1 MQGIHAP
8 QKAAAKG
15 RYQDG
20 RCERALRASGQG
32 KLVCVSVWSL
42 QHFQERSVVC
52 SPEQSERAGENTVP
66 LSRDSARLVRVS
78 VDTWNF
84 RPKDLLRLVVRTA
97 CLGFTFCDWSMHSEF
112 CLSIES
118 IDSNL

>member
-20 RCERALRASGQG
+20 RCEKALRASGQG

-66 LSRDSARLVRVS
+66 LSRDAARLVRVS

-84 RPKDLLRLVVRTA
+84 RPKDLLRLVYCSDGMSGIYILRLVYALRI
-97 CLGFTFCDWSMHSEF
+97 LLEH
-112 CLSIES
+112 
-118 IDSNL
+118 